1 MCAPLLFRPLPPL
14 LLYGWV
20 ILIVAIPINLI
31 AKEIGLVTWY
41 GFLVFK
47 DSIGFLDVIF
57 MFIVYP
63 FILGSAIGLGRHFV
77 FSKKPMIKND

>member
-1 MCAPLLFRPLPPL
+1 MLEFLKYLI
-14 LLYGWV
+14 YGWI
-20 ILIVAIPINLI
+20 ILIVAIPVNFM

-77 FSKKPMIKND
+77 FSKKWTSSIKS

>member
-1 MCAPLLFRPLPPL
+1 MLEFLKYFI
-14 LLYGWV
+14 YGWV

-63 FILGSAIGLGRHFV
+63 LILGSSIILSRLIINQ
-77 FSKKPMIKND
+77 IK